1 MKPVVVP
8 ADPHGL
14 FNSRPTF
21 SHVASVLGGPSRV
34 VMTAGQVGV
43 DENGQ
48 APADVKDQYTLA
60 FANLARCLEA
70 TGATVADIVKL
81 VYYVVDYDPNNRLHV
96 KPLVTFLKGHRPATT
111 LVPVP
116 CLARPAFKFEV
127 EAYIAIPQAPAR
139 DVDVVVV
146 GAGLSG
152 LKAAYDVQ
160 KAGYSVAV
168 VEARDRVGGKTWSVE
183 HSAGDGKFV
192 DRGAAWINDT
202 NQSEVHA
209 LAQALGL
216 GLVVQNTTGNVVQ
229 QDRDGRVS
237 QFLYGGVPAGIG
249 ASAVDDM
256 VKIRDATEA
265 ACQLLDIRDP
275 VRTGGHLDS
284 QTLEEWIRSVGGG
297 PTALASATVWTRAML
312 GLEPSE
318 MSALFFLNYC
328 KSGGGLLQMR
338 SDRKDGGQYLRFE
351 RGTQSLSLGLASLL
365 KPGTVVL
372 SSPVR
377 SITTTQA
384 DAAKITVAAARG
396 DFVCRRV
403 IVSVPT
409 PLYKEIAFS
418 PPLPATK
425 AALASANR
433 LGYINKVIVRYDTPW
448 WRAHGLC
455 GMLQSFVKDGPVSVT
470 RDSSVDAKQQYS
482 LTCFLAGSA
491 GRAASR
497 LPQAERFRVVVDQ
510 ITATLG
516 ADKIGVPAPV
526 GFEEHQWARDQW
538 AQGCPCPA
546 APPGAMTQY
555 EHALRSVH
563 GKVHFVG
570 TETAYEWK
578 GYMDGA
584 LRSGIRGAQ
593 EVVSALSPPRL

>member
-8 ADPHGL
+8 TDPHGL
-14 FNSRPTF
+14 FDSRPTF
-21 SHVASVLGGPSRV
+21 SHVASVLGGPSRI

-48 APADVKDQYTLA
+48 APADIKDQYTLA
-60 FANLARCLEA
+60 FKNLTRCLEA
-70 TGATVADIVKL
+70 TGATVTDIVKL
-81 VYYVVDYDPNNRLHV
+81 VYYIVDYDPNNRLHV
-96 KPLVTFLKGHRPATT
+96 EPLVQFLQGHRPATT

-116 CLARPAFKFEV
+116 CLARPSFKFEV
-127 EAYIAIPQAPAR
+127 EAYVAIPQAPLQE
-139 DVDVVVV
+139 VDVVVV

-160 KAGYSVAV
+160 RAGYSVAV

-183 HSAGDGKFV
+183 HEPGDGKYV

-202 NQSEVHA
+202 NQSEVYA

-229 QDRDGRVS
+229 QDRDGSVS
-237 QFLYGGVPAGIG
+237 QFLYGSVPDGIG
-249 ASAVDDM
+249 VASVDDM
-256 VKIRDATEA
+256 VKLRDAAEA

-275 VRTGGHLDS
+275 VRTGGHLDT

-297 PTALASATVWTRAML
+297 PTGLASATVWTRAML

-318 MSALFFLNYC
+318 MSTLFFLNYC

-351 RGTQSLSLGLASLL
+351 RGTQSLSLGLVSLL
-365 KPGTVVL
+365 KAGTVVL

-377 SITTTQA
+377 SITQI
-384 DAAKITVAAARG
+384 DDKISVVAARG

-409 PLYKEIAFS
+409 PLYKEISFN
-418 PPLPATK
+418 PPLPAAK
-425 AALASANR
+425 AALAAANR
-433 LGYINKVIVRYDTPW
+433 LGFINKVIVRYDKPW

-470 RDSSVDAKQQYS
+470 RDSSVDAKNQFS
-482 LTCFLAGSA
+482 LTCFVAGSA
-491 GRAASR
+491 GRAASK
-497 LPQAERFRVVVDQ
+497 LSQAERFRVVVDQ
-510 ITATLG
+510 IKATLG
-516 ADKIGVPAPV
+516 AHDTKVPPPV
-526 GFEEHQWARDQW
+526 GFEEHQWANDQW

-546 APPGAMTQY
+546 APPGAMSQY

-563 GKVHFVG
+563 GKIHFVG

-584 LRSGIRGAQ
+584 LRSGIRGAE
-593 EVVSALSPPRL
+593 EVVRALASPKL